1 MGSNTRGKI
10 KEHLEGM
17 HKNLEAYK
25 AHCAACLVL
34 IADKNLT
41 AQQTIENLWSINE
54 QLDDFTLL
62 AWARM

>member
-17 HKNLEAYK
+17 HKNLEGYK
-25 AHCAACLVL
+25 AHCEGCLAL
-34 IADKNLT
+34 IQDKNET
-41 AQQTIENLWSINE
+41 AKQLITNLLAIND

-62 AWARM
+62 AYAKM